1 MLSVCNLCIS
11 YHCLCVLFIELNYCF
26 FFAVTNLV
34 GINDTHASAHEDK
47 QEDKKTNWRTLVF
60 STLGVLNV
68 VVLGGLSLLWVL
80 DHRSEKKDNRLIKE
94 LLTVFKS
101 RTRLS
106 SISGKT
112 DSWIDMFI
120 E

>member
-1 MLSVCNLCIS
+1 MHILSLLMCTFYRIQL
-11 YHCLCVLFIELNYCF
+11 LF

-47 QEDKKTNWRTLVF
+47 QEDKKTNWRTIVF

-94 LLTVFKS
+94 LLTVIKS